1 MNILQLTTLDKAL
14 RLEEKEIKKL
24 HKEYLNPNLVSL
36 LGLIKFDKVYK
47 EAQGAVVKDEEGH
60 EYLDFLGGYGAL
72 NIGHNHP
79 EVLAGLEKVK
89 EMPNILQIALGRM
102 SAVLAKNLAQI
113 TPGQLQKTFFG
124 NSGAEAVEGAL
135 KAAKAATKKQKIIY
149 CEGSFHGKTMG
160 ALTVTGREKYKKDF
174 LPLVPNCESVPYG
187 DLESLEQKLKSQDVA
202 AFIVEPIQGEGGIIV
217 PPQGYLK
224 QAEKLC
230 HQYDAL
236 LIVDEIQT
244 GFGRTGKMFA
254 CQYEDVNP
262 DIMCLAKSLG
272 GGVAPIGAYIT
283 TDKVYQAAYGSMEKA
298 TLHTSTFG
306 GNTFATAAG
315 ILSLE
320 IIVRDNLAQ
329 EALEKGNYLLAKLRD
344 MQSKYS
350 MLKDVRGKGLMIGL
364 ELEGSSSN
372 LLNKLTGGTL
382 ENLSKEYFG
391 SLVAGKLL
399 KDYNIITA
407 YTLNNPNV
415 IRIEPPLNITY
426 EQIDKLIFALEKIFS
441 ENKSFIKMALSNA
454 KNIF

>member
-1 MNILQLTTLDKAL
+1 MQLITLDEAL
-14 RLEEKEIKKL
+14 KLEEKDIKDL

-47 EAQGAVVKDEEGH
+47 EAQGVVVRDEEGL

-89 EMPNILQIALGRM
+89 VMPNILQTALGRM
-102 SAVLAKNLAQI
+102 SAVLAKNLAEI

-135 KAAKAATKKQKIIY
+135 KAAKAATKKHKIIY

-160 ALTVTGREKYKKDF
+160 ALTVTGREKYKTNF

-187 DLESLEQKLKSQDVA
+187 DLLSLEEKLKVGDVA

-224 QAEKLC
+224 KAEELC
-230 HQYDAL
+230 HQFEAL
-236 LIVDEIQT
+236 LIIDEIQT

-306 GNTFATAAG
+306 GNTYATAAG
-315 ILSLE
+315 ILTLE
-320 IIVRDNLAQ
+320 IIIRDNLAQ
-329 EALEKGNYLLAKLRD
+329 EALEKGEYLLGKLKN
-344 MQSKYS
+344 MQNKYS
-350 MLKDVRGKGLMIGL
+350 MLADVRGKGLMIGL

-382 ENLSKEYFG
+382 ESLSKEYFG

-415 IRIEPPLNITY
+415 IRIEPPLIITY
-426 EQIDKLIFALEKIFS
+426 EQIDKLVYALEKIFL
-441 ENKSFIKMALSNA
+441 ENKSFIKMALSSA